1 MTIKK
6 VLIAKPGE
14 TGCSHYPYL
23 KNLGLYSVAVYSD
36 ADRASPFV
44 ESADE
49 AVLLPNGY
57 LDQETIISK
66 AKALNVDAIHP
77 GYGFLSENAEFSK
90 KVKDAGIKWIGP
102 NSETIVLM
110 GDKINSKNFCEKR
123 GRAYPSKIFQSC

>member
-6 VLIAKPGE
+6 VLIANRGE
-14 TGCSHYPYL
+14 IAVRIIRTL

-36 ADRASPFV
+36 ADRTSPFV

-57 LDQETIISK
+57 LDQDTIISK
-66 AKALNVDAIHP
+66 AKALSVDAIHP

-90 KVKDAGIKWIGP
+90 KVKEAKVKT
-102 NSETIVLM
+102 NV
-110 GDKINSKNFCEKR
+110 KNDMVE
-123 GRAYPSKIFQSC
+123 

>member
-6 VLIAKPGE
+6 VLIANRGE
-14 TGCSHYPYL
+14 IAVRIIRTL

-36 ADRASPFV
+36 ADRTSPFV
-44 ESADE
+44 KKADE

-77 GYGFLSENAEFSK
+77 GYGFLSENAEISK
-90 KVKDAGIKWIGP
+90 KVKEAGIKWIGP

-110 GDKINSKNFCEKR
+110 GDKINSKNF
-123 GRAYPSKIFQSC
+123 